1 MRIVLNGE
9 SRDVPE
15 ACSVASLLAELQI
28 RGDRVAVEVNLNI
41 LDRRTFEG
49 TALRDGDRVEI
60 IGFIGGGEESHER
73 R

>member
-28 RGDRVAVEVNLNI
+28 RDDRVAVEVNLNI
-41 LDRRTFEG
+41 VDRRTFEG
-49 TALRDGDRVEI
+49 TALRDGDRVEV

>member
-15 ACSVASLLAELQI
+15 ACSVASLLASLQI

-41 LDRRTFEG
+41 VDRRTFEG
-49 TALRDGDRVEI
+49 TALRDGDRVEV
-60 IGFIGGGEESHER
+60 IGFIGGGEESDER

>member
-41 LDRRTFEG
+41 VDRRTFEG
-49 TALRDGDRVEI
+49 MALRDGDRVEV
-60 IGFIGGGEESHER
+60 IGFIGGGEESYER

>member
-41 LDRRTFEG
+41 VDRRTFEG
-49 TALRDGDRVEI
+49 TALRDGDRVEV
-60 IGFIGGGEESHER
+60 IGFIGGGEKSHER

>member
-28 RGDRVAVEVNLNI
+28 RGDRVAVEVNLKI
-41 LDRRTFEG
+41 VDRRIFEG
-49 TALRDGDRVEI
+49 TALRDGDRVEV
-60 IGFIGGGEESHER
+60 IGFIGGGEK
-73 R
+73 

>member
-28 RGDRVAVEVNLNI
+28 RDDRVAVEVNLNI
-41 LDRRTFEG
+41 VDRRTFEG
-49 TALRDGDRVEI
+49 MAIRDGDRVED
-60 IGFIGGGEESHER
+60 IGFIGGGEESYER

>member
-28 RGDRVAVEVNLNI
+28 RSDRVAVEVNLNI
-41 LDRRTFEG
+41 VDRRTFEG
-49 TALRDGDRVEI
+49 TALRDGDRVEV
-60 IGFIGGGEESHER
+60 IGFIGGGEESHE
-73 R
+73 

>member
-15 ACSVASLLAELQI
+15 ACSVASLLTDLQI
-28 RGDRVAVEVNLNI
+28 RGDRVAVEVNLHI
-41 LDRRTFEG
+41 VDRHTFER
-49 TALRDGDRVEI
+49 TALRDGDRVEV

>member
-1 MRIVLNGE
+1 MRIVVNGE

-15 ACSVASLLAELQI
+15 ACSVASLLAELKI
-28 RGDRVAVEVNLNI
+28 RDDRVAVEVNLNI
-41 LDRRTFEG
+41 VDRRTFEG
-49 TALRDGDRVEI
+49 TALRDGDRVEV

>member
-15 ACSVASLLAELQI
+15 ACAVASLLAELQI

-41 LDRRTFEG
+41 VDRHTFEG
-49 TALRDGDRVEI
+49 TALRDGDRVEV